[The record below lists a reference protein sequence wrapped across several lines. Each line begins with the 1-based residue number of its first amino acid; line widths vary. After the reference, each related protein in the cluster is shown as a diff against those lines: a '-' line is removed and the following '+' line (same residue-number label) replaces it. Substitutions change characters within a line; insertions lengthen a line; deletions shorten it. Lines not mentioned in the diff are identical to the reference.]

1 MTLSITDVKA
11 HKLTTY
17 LEERIDHL
25 EEIDDVDV
33 ERELLISKIALAG
46 IKATPVGIF
55 HIYDQMVDG
64 TTDLIADG
72 QWPSDECQVWCV
84 MRPVHIIP
92 TEEGS
97 GQCDSLIFGHGPAD
111 F

>member
-1 MTLSITDVKA
+1 MTLSISDVKA
-11 HKLTTY
+11 HKIISY
-17 LEERIDHL
+17 LQERIGHL

-33 ERELLISKIALAG
+33 ERELLISKIALAA

-84 MRPVHIIP
+84 MRPVQITP
-92 TEEGS
+92 TEEGT
-97 GQCDSLIFGHGPAD
+97 GQYDSLIFGSGPSD